1 MATKKFSDMSKKACE
16 YEAQAKRLR
25 RAMKAEREKAYADVL
40 ASVYPE
46 VADMDSEDEVRA
58 FVARQRVYADALVAS
73 FPEVADMASEEDVR
87 AAVAKVRQIYDEYA
101 QRVRAAKGA
110 ASADGNTG
118 ESSTARPA
126 DSGMG
131 YRE

>member
-1 MATKKFSDMSKKACE
+1 MATNTFDDIAEKARE
-16 YEAQAKRLR
+16 YEAQAKKLR
-25 RAMKAEREKAYADVL
+25 RKVKAAREKAYAD
-40 ASVYPE
+40 
-46 VADMDSEDEVRA
+46 
-58 FVARQRVYADALVAS
+58 ALVAY
-73 FPEVADMASEEDVR
+73 FPEVADMSSEDDVR

-101 QRVRAAKGA
+101 QRVRAAQA
-110 ASADGNTG
+110 ANSADGDTG